1 MCIFIPSLYSS
12 APSLSFSLSHLLF
25 CSSRLFFERGAV
37 SSSSHYSATCSL
49 TAMSSSPLQSP
60 SKVPSYLLG
69 LIQLIL
75 PQHQPPDLSPPLNSL
90 FSWLKRHH
98 NLSKLLLILFLSCF
112 HSKTLSFKFV
122 FLVFSFFFFF
132 FLFFFFFFFY
142 VHTLGIQKLSD

>member
-1 MCIFIPSLYSS
+1 MAQRSS
-12 APSLSFSLSHLLF
+12 GDGSCVTVPLATSGCPRSQTA
-25 CSSRLFFERGAV
+25 ERA
-37 SSSSHYSATCSL
+37 
-49 TAMSSSPLQSP
+49 QSP

-132 FLFFFFFFFY
+132 FFSFFFLFFFLGPHLR
-142 VHTLGIQKLSD
+142 HTEVPRLGVE